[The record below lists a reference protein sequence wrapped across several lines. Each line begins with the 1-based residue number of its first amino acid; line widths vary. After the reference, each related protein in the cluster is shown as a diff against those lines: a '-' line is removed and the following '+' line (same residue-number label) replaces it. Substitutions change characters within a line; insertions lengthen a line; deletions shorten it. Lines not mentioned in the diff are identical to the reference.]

1 MTARAVFYTPTVT
14 TTPRKLDSEIGGLIR
29 QFHWAIEDTLYPVG
43 DDEFIHHRPIS
54 KSKLDSHTELLIVDE
69 ADRLKTAG
77 LEQLRDYHDRLG
89 IGLIL
94 IGMPGLERRL
104 ARYPQLYSRIGF
116 AHEYRPLSTDELAF
130 VLTHHW
136 RVLGLTFS
144 ADDFTD
150 TEALATV
157 GRVTNGNF
165 RLVERLFAQ
174 IARILEI
181 NNLRSI
187 TREVVETAREALVIG
202 TT

>member
-1 MTARAVFYTPTVT
+1 M
-14 TTPRKLDSEIGGLIR
+14 
-29 QFHWAIEDTLYPVG
+29 
-43 DDEFIHHRPIS
+43 
-54 KSKLDSHTELLIVDE
+54 
-69 ADRLKTAG
+69 
-77 LEQLRDYHDRLG
+77 
-89 IGLIL
+89 
-94 IGMPGLERRL
+94 
-104 ARYPQLYSRIGF
+104 
-116 AHEYRPLSTDELAF
+116 
-130 VLTHHW
+130 LTHHW
-136 RVLGLTFS
+136 RVLGLTFG